1 MYNEVAKEAKDKP
14 LLVLPGVEITM
25 PQGRRNIHLIA
36 LFAPSNYKNV
46 DTLLT
51 QIGIKHDDR
60 GKANSRAGK
69 TILEALKI
77 IDEYKGIAL
86 VAHVDSERGLD
97 IEMDGDTPEKMD
109 ILNSKYLHGIE
120 IKKLESLDIPRFEG
134 HVGIQGSD
142 AHCLEHIGSR
152 FTFMKMGIPSFEGLR
167 QAFGDSE
174 SRISLSEDI
183 HRKIPKIIGMKCEH
197 GFLNNQTIKFNNQLN
212 CLIGGK
218 GTGKSSVIELIRYC
232 LDALSSDSST
242 KNNSLEMIE
251 NTLRNGKVCLVI
263 ETGDKQK
270 YLIERY
276 FDEKPQI
283 YRDDKSLVEMSIEK
297 FRDIFSIEAYSQG
310 ELLKIAKSPE
320 EQLEM
325 LDNYLD
331 LDKKKEKEK
340 GILLK
345 LYDNGRQISREL
357 QEIEKLSHK
366 LEELE
371 IVKEQLRMLEKQ
383 GVKKKLEEQIMWEK
397 ESQIFKSLID
407 TLQKALD
414 EATNRLETVKDDYL
428 NLPHIRNLDKL
439 PNKKIIKKSLSEV
452 KRAKIELITKITKE
466 NEILQLYL
474 QNVNSHYEE
483 WNEKYTCQK
492 ENLKQTFTELESEGI
507 EISGHKQYLKLEKK
521 KMQLEEISRKVTEK
535 EKGLKNIKEKRKGL
549 LADLKKARENVF
561 KERKKEIRV
570 INKKLQGSV
579 RIKIQHEGNI
589 RKFEDYLI
597 NDVLSS
603 GQLRIYKDD
612 RKKIAQSYHPME
624 LAKLLESENIETLV
638 NDTDIPAD
646 TAIKVIELTKD
657 KIYEIQVTKLEDK
670 ITIELNDNGWKPVNK
685 CSDGQRCTAILS
697 IGMSERNSP
706 LIIDQ
711 PEDSLD
717 NAFIYTNVVKVIR
730 KIKSARQLL
739 IATHNAN
746 IPVLGD
752 GELILVMTS
761 NGVNG
766 FVTERGVI
774 DNDKIKTYAQAIL
787 EGGKEAFQKRRL
799 KYGF

>member
-1 MYNEVAKEAKDKP
+1 
-14 LLVLPGVEITM
+14 
-25 PQGRRNIHLIA
+25 
-36 LFAPSNYKNV
+36 
-46 DTLLT
+46 
-51 QIGIKHDDR
+51 
-60 GKANSRAGK
+60 
-69 TILEALKI
+69 
-77 IDEYKGIAL
+77 
-86 VAHVDSERGLD
+86 
-97 IEMDGDTPEKMD
+97 
-109 ILNSKYLHGIE
+109 
-120 IKKLESLDIPRFEG
+120 
-134 HVGIQGSD
+134 
-142 AHCLEHIGSR
+142 
-152 FTFMKMGIPSFEGLR
+152 
-167 QAFGDSE
+167 
-174 SRISLSEDI
+174 
-183 HRKIPKIIGMKCEH
+183 
-197 GFLNNQTIKFNNQLN
+197 
-212 CLIGGK
+212 
-218 GTGKSSVIELIRYC
+218 
-232 LDALSSDSST
+232 
-242 KNNSLEMIE
+242 
-251 NTLRNGKVCLVI
+251 
-263 ETGDKQK
+263 
-270 YLIERY
+270 
-276 FDEKPQI
+276 
-283 YRDDKSLVEMSIEK
+283 
-297 FRDIFSIEAYSQG
+297 
-310 ELLKIAKSPE
+310 
-320 EQLEM
+320 
-325 LDNYLD
+325 
-331 LDKKKEKEK
+331 
-340 GILLK
+340 
-345 LYDNGRQISREL
+345 
-357 QEIEKLSHK
+357 
-366 LEELE
+366 
-371 IVKEQLRMLEKQ
+371 
-383 GVKKKLEEQIMWEK
+383 
-397 ESQIFKSLID
+397 
-407 TLQKALD
+407 
-414 EATNRLETVKDDYL
+414 
-428 NLPHIRNLDKL
+428 
-439 PNKKIIKKSLSEV
+439 
-452 KRAKIELITKITKE
+452 
-466 NEILQLYL
+466 
-474 QNVNSHYEE
+474 
-483 WNEKYTCQK
+483 
-492 ENLKQTFTELESEGI
+492 
-507 EISGHKQYLKLEKK
+507 
-521 KMQLEEISRKVTEK
+521 MQLEEISRKVTEK

-549 LADLKKARENVF
+549 LADLKKARENIF